1 MNTLPSVRPHVLVA
15 VLRLSFAVL
24 VAGLMLTGCAANE
37 PQPDATA
44 GDARAYPTDEV
55 PMSSIAL
62 IDAAQ
67 SAGMLDHSTALL
79 YKVYVMFDPDSLPP
93 EFRSDV
99 PSKCGTPVILE
110 VQRNWHLLAPED
122 RLEISQYIQPLG
134 EPGSTDTGLDDV
146 TPDRLDRERD
156 GLD

>member
-1 MNTLPSVRPHVLVA
+1 VVLA
-15 VLRLSFAVL
+15 LS
-24 VAGLMLTGCAANE
+24 GCAGTSPE
-37 PQPDATA
+37 PEADA
-44 GDARAYPTDEV
+44 DADGATSYPTDEV
-55 PMSSIAL
+55 PQSSIAL

-67 SAGMLDHSTALL
+67 TSGQLDYSTALL

-93 EFRSDV
+93 EYRSDV

-122 RLEISQYIQPLG
+122 RLEISQYIQPIG
-134 EPGSTDTGLDDV
+134 EPGDTGTGLDDV

-156 GLD
+156 DLD